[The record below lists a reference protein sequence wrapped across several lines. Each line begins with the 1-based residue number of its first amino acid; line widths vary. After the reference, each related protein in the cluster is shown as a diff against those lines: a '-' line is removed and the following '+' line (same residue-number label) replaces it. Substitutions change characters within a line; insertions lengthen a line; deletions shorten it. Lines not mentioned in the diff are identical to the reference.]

1 MPAVGWILLF
11 FAAPLVIMAVYSLM
25 PLDAEGKLGPLSLA
39 GYRAFFA
46 EGAYTAALWNSVAM
60 TAVVVVC
67 STLLAYPFA
76 YAIAYLVPRRWQ
88 RLAPRLPRCR
98 G

>member
-1 MPAVGWILLF
+1 
-11 FAAPLVIMAVYSLM
+11 MAIYSLM

-88 RLAPRLPRCR
+88 RCRRAWAGGRDHIPSRRVGRLRVE
-98 G
+98 